1 MKQKSSQNFSRY
13 SKNYHKLAKIQHLV
27 ARKLIEFANPFLKR
41 FLLTAKSINLVD
53 LGSGTGFVKQEFFNI
68 FYNNIVANFYEVD
81 LSLEMLKNNVN
92 YKFSSDLSTKINAD
106 IKKLPFKNNSFD
118 IIFSSFALQWL
129 EKDEVIFGNFAK
141 MLRNYKDFQENGL
154 LIIALPTAGSLQE
167 LKLANIASD
176 CGFEFLQF
184 PIFQDLLIEL
194 DNAGFEV
201 LFSYNEIIK
210 QNFSSGVEALKSIK
224 NIGANY
230 ANSGNVINKNKI
242 KKFDQ
247 FLYENFSYQ
256 EVSKLREVRVSWH
269 IGYFIASKK

>member
-41 FLLTAKSINLVD
+41 FLPTVKSINLVD

-118 IIFSSFALQWL
+118 IIFSSFALQWI

-247 FLYENFSYQ
+247 FLFNYYVDNNSQSLAINISWNIAYII
-256 EVSKLREVRVSWH
+256 SRV
-269 IGYFIASKK
+269 K